1 MQKLQDLIDEF
12 GFYTK
17 NTEGINKDVLIK
29 LGIFV
34 NNNDKNIISDFINLQ
49 EKIIY
54 DKDNNKYTLKEY
66 IDKYKHLFIFP
77 SAEYSIKDTICGK
90 FFDAFAKELDKAS
103 DNQNNYDKL
112 NTIDYIISDF
122 NYLTE
127 SLEDIDLSFLNKI
140 DNKVLIPDF
149 FDTNNPFIKG
159 LLNQRYLTECLK
171 NINLTNKL
179 FDKIKEF
186 KLNN

>member
-1 MQKLQDLIDEF
+1 MQKLQDLIDKF

-17 NTEGINKDVLIK
+17 DAECINKDALIK
-29 LGIFV
+29 LGIFI
-34 NNNDKNIISDFINLQ
+34 NNNDKDIISDFINSQ

-66 IDKYKHLFIFP
+66 INKYKHLFIFP
-77 SAEYSIKDTICGK
+77 SAEYSIKDTVCGK
-90 FFDAFAKELDKAS
+90 FFDAFAKEFDKAS
-103 DNQNNYDKL
+103 DNDKL
-112 NTIDYIISDF
+112 NAVDYIISDF

-127 SLEDIDLSFLNKI
+127 NSEDIDLSFLNKI
-140 DNKVLIPDF
+140 DNKALIPDF
-149 FDTNNPFIKG
+149 FDADNPFIKG
-159 LLNQRYLTECLK
+159 LLYQGYLTECLK

-186 KLNN
+186 KLSN

>member
-1 MQKLQDLIDEF
+1 MQELQNLIDKF

-17 NTEGINKDVLIK
+17 DAEGINKNALIK
-29 LGIFV
+29 LGIFI
-34 NNNDKNIISDFINLQ
+34 NNNDKDIISDFINLQ

-66 IDKYKHLFIFP
+66 INKYKHLFIFP

-103 DNQNNYDKL
+103 DNQDNYNKL

-127 SLEDIDLSFLNKI
+127 SLEDINLNFLSKINNKI
-140 DNKVLIPDF
+140 LIPDF
-149 FDTNNPFIKG
+149 FDADNPFIKG
-159 LLNQRYLTECLK
+159 LL
-171 NINLTNKL
+171 
-179 FDKIKEF
+179 D
-186 KLNN
+186 

>member
-1 MQKLQDLIDEF
+1 MQKLQDLIDKF

-17 NTEGINKDVLIK
+17 GAENINKDALIK
-29 LGIFV
+29 FGIFV
-34 NNNDKNIISDFINLQ
+34 NNNDKDIISDFINSQ

-54 DKDNNKYTLKEY
+54 GKDNNKYTLKEY

-90 FFDAFAKELDKAS
+90 FFDAFAKELDKTP
-103 DNQNNYDKL
+103 DNDKL

-127 SLEDIDLSFLNKI
+127 SLEDINLNFLNKI
-140 DNKVLIPDF
+140 NNKTLIPDF
-149 FDTNNPFIKG
+149 FDADNPFIKG
-159 LLNQRYLTECLK
+159 LLDQGYLTECLK

-186 KLNN
+186 KLSN

>member
-1 MQKLQDLIDEF
+1 MQKLQDLIDKF

-17 NTEGINKDVLIK
+17 DAECINKDVLIK
-29 LGIFV
+29 FGIFA
-34 NNNDKNIISDFINLQ
+34 NNNDKDIISDFINLQ

-77 SAEYSIKDTICGK
+77 SAEYSIKDTACGK

-112 NTIDYIISDF
+112 NAVDYIISDF

-149 FDTNNPFIKG
+149 FDVNNLFIKG
-159 LLNQRYLTECLK
+159 LLNQGYLTECLG

-186 KLNN
+186 KQNN

>member
-1 MQKLQDLIDEF
+1 MQKLQDLIDKF

-17 NTEGINKDVLIK
+17 DAGCINKDVLIK
-29 LGIFV
+29 FGIFA
-34 NNNDKNIISDFINLQ
+34 NNNDKD
-49 EKIIY
+49 
-54 DKDNNKYTLKEY
+54 
-66 IDKYKHLFIFP
+66 
-77 SAEYSIKDTICGK
+77 
-90 FFDAFAKELDKAS
+90 
-103 DNQNNYDKL
+103 
-112 NTIDYIISDF
+112 IISDF

-149 FDTNNPFIKG
+149 FDVNNLFIKG
-159 LLNQRYLTECLK
+159 LLNQGYLTECLG

-186 KLNN
+186 KQNN

>member
-1 MQKLQDLIDEF
+1 MQRLQDLIDEF

-17 NTEGINKDVLIK
+17 DTKNINKDALIK
-29 LGIFV
+29 FGIFV
-34 NNNDKNIISDFINLQ
+34 NNNDKDIINNFIDSQ

-77 SAEYSIKDTICGK
+77 SAEYSIKDTVCGK
-90 FFDAFAKELDKAS
+90 LFDAFAKELNKAY

-149 FDTNNPFIKG
+149 FDVNNLFIKG
-159 LLNQRYLTECLK
+159 LLNQGYLTECSK

-186 KLNN
+186 KQNN